1 MWACGVKNN
10 NKMLRKLFYAALLS
24 LLLAKKFASSAPKS
38 WPYMKT
44 YDIWG
49 SDNSTIDIIK
59 SRSTF
64 MDTSSNLLDIGNKK
78 TEVTRGR
85 KAKGKTLFL

>member
-1 MWACGVKNN
+1 
-10 NKMLRKLFYAALLS
+10 MLRKLFYAVLVS
-24 LLLAKKFASSAPKS
+24 LLLASKKFASSAPKS

-49 SDNSTIDIIK
+49 NDNNTIDIIK

-64 MDTSSNLLDIGNKK
+64 MDTSNSYSNLLDIGNKK
-78 TEVTRGR
+78 TEARGR
-85 KAKGKTLFL
+85 KAKGKNFSCNTKLLV